1 MLSLVIDFFIECTDL
16 VRTGILL
23 LCLRGKD
30 EMEEENDTAEGGL
43 KKDEV
48 LFQLL
53 FLPPFVCLPYF
64 ALFDLFFYLLG
75 LLYLLELISFYGW
88 TFLPCAGIQN

>member
-43 KKDEV
+43 KKMRFYSNFSSFPP
-48 LFQLL
+48 LFVYPTLHFLICL
-53 FLPPFVCLPYF
+53 FIF
-64 ALFDLFFYLLG
+64 
-75 LLYLLELISFYGW
+75 
-88 TFLPCAGIQN
+88 